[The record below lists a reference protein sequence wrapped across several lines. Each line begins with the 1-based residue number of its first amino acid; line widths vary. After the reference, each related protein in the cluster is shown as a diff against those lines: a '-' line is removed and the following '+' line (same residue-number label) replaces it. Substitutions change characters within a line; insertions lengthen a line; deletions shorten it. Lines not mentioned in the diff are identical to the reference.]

1 MKNKVKTFVPP
12 FSKYRII
19 NKNNKYSV
27 EVPCCYFFWKPLK
40 IKIVGSVLDFEVPV
54 EFDTK
59 SELNEF
65 IKYRIFNYKNKE

>member
-12 FSKYRII
+12 FSKHRVV
-19 NKNNKYSV
+19 NKNNKYIV
-27 EVPCCYFFWKPLK
+27 EVPSFYFFWKTLK
-40 IKIVGSVLDFEVPV
+40 IKIVGSVLDFEVPA

-65 IKYRIFNYKNKE
+65 IKYRIFNYKK